1 MKRIFKRKESSEQGQ
16 ILVIVGVGMLVM
28 IAMVGLVIDGGNA
41 WGQQRQTQNGADAM
55 ANAGATVI
63 AQSLKGAT
71 KTDGDVGCAVEQ
83 AASLN
88 GVGNPKATYTDVNGS
103 VLGVDVGPCV
113 AGGGATIPSTAQGVK
128 ASGDKVFDTYLARV
142 VGVDKMTASAQAT
155 AVAGLMTAPC
165 PASDCNLLPVTFPL
179 TISACNGTNQQI
191 QI

>member
-1 MKRIFKRKESSEQGQ
+1 MKRIFKREETSEQGQ

-83 AASLN
+83 AASQTSHGGASIAAHVAHL
-88 GVGNPKATYTDVNGS
+88 TYGLSLMNRW
-103 VLGVDVGPCV
+103 
-113 AGGGATIPSTAQGVK
+113 AGGEANP
-128 ASGDKVFDTYLARV
+128 F
-142 VGVDKMTASAQAT
+142 AT
-155 AVAGLMTAPC
+155 A
-165 PASDCNLLPVTFPL
+165 
-179 TISACNGTNQQI
+179 
-191 QI
+191 